1 MLLKT
6 ILNQIEPHKSFVYK
20 TARRVNTATGFEL
33 EVPVEPRA
41 NGRPICSGC
50 GQHAPGY
57 DRLPERRFEFVPLW
71 NIAVFFVYAM
81 RRVNC
86 PTCGIVVERVPWS
99 RGNSPL
105 TKTYQWFL
113 AKWAER
119 LSWSQVAAI
128 FHTSWN
134 QVRSAVKYA
143 VFWGIAHQEL
153 DDVKTIGIDEIAR
166 RKGHNYLTV
175 VYQIDAG
182 FKRLLWVGEHRQAES
197 LRRFFTTLGE
207 SVRSGIQYV
216 CSDMWKAYLQVIA
229 EQIPQAVHVL
239 DRFHVMAMFNRAI
252 DQIRAE
258 EARQMKRDG
267 YEPLLKHSRWCLLK
281 RRENLTDQQTIKLRE
296 LLQYNLRS
304 VKAYLQREDFQ
315 RFWEYS
321 SPGWASKFLHEW
333 CARAK
338 RSRIEPLVKLANT
351 LSTHEQLLLN
361 WFRADGAISAG
372 SVEGLNAKAKLA
384 FRKSYG
390 FRDVETAEIALFHQL
405 GKLPEPIF
413 THKYC

>member
-71 NIAVFFVYAM
+71 NIAVFLVYAM

-321 SPGWASKFLHEW
+321 SPAWASKFLHEW

-405 GKLPEPIF
+405 GKLPEPLF